1 MNVRTGFTKIVWLLK
16 AVTLKGHGI
25 ATVAFSNLSANH
37 VFLLNHQTKQM
48 RKCYGLPV
56 TDVKAGTIRCVW
68 NRLTF
73 QKSGFAVYACR
84 QLLYNKAETKS

>member
-1 MNVRTGFTKIVWLLK
+1 MIQVQPAVNALLKIPRTLHRKQSLGLVVMNVRTGFTKIVWLLK

-25 ATVAFSNLSANH
+25 ATVAFRNLSANH

-56 TDVKAGTIRCVW
+56 TDVKAGTIRCV
-68 NRLTF
+68 
-73 QKSGFAVYACR
+73 
-84 QLLYNKAETKS
+84 